1 MDGMIVAKGDFVL
14 MSSETQTLKAFVLKI
29 QLHLNIFHFYLNIG
43 FVFSIGLTFS
53 FPFGIQ
59 REGEVEGEERSA
71 IKLIASYLYSHL

>member
-1 MDGMIVAKGDFVL
+1 
-14 MSSETQTLKAFVLKI
+14 MSPETQNVEAFVLKI
-29 QLHLNIFHFYLNIG
+29 QLHLKIFHFYLNMG
-43 FVFSIGLTFS
+43 FMFSVGLTFS